1 MLDKIQMNT
10 LLDFYGGL
18 LTPKQQEI
26 CRFYYRE
33 DLSLTE
39 IAELQQ
45 VSKAA
50 VHDSIRRCEKE
61 LTHYEEVLKQAALW
75 QKRKKLYDEIEHAQ
89 NREEIIHLLNLCR
102 ETEAE
107 GGNYD

>member
-45 VSKAA
+45 VSRAA
-50 VHDSIRRCEKE
+50 VHDSIKGCSFFLSSKRIIRASPLLRASLLLARHPKVSALHQTCKE
-61 LTHYEEVLKQAALW
+61 FP
-75 QKRKKLYDEIEHAQ
+75 
-89 NREEIIHLLNLCR
+89 
-102 ETEAE
+102 
-107 GGNYD
+107 

>member
-1 MLDKIQMNT
+1 MLDKIRMNT

-45 VSKAA
+45 VSRAA

-61 LTHYEEVLKQAALW
+61 LTHYEEVLKQASLSR
-75 QKRKKLYDEIEHAQ
+75 KRKKLYDEIEHAQ
-89 NREEIIHLLNLCR
+89 SQKEISDLLNLCR